1 MASSSL
7 RQGCGILPPITQ
19 MSWRGWISVGA
30 ALACLLA
37 GCGGGSDTTARQ
49 APRLTEAQLVKKLGD
64 TCQEH
69 TDRQVI
75 AIEKFDKQHGIPYG
89 IHHEDATDKEL
100 EEELV
105 KVILPIVRDNIHDL
119 EKLRPPRSQE
129 ADFEAF
135 LRALE
140 HGIAYSERDPGW
152 LTSGS
157 TEPFMKARELSAKL
171 GTALCGQA

>member
-1 MASSSL
+1 M
-7 RQGCGILPPITQ
+7 G
-19 MSWRGWISVGA
+19 VV
-30 ALACLLA
+30 LAFVCFLA
-37 GCGGGSDTTARQ
+37 GCGGDGETTVAQ
-49 APRLTEAQLVKKLGD
+49 TPRLTKAQLVKKLGG

-69 TDRQVI
+69 TDRQVV

-89 IHHEDATDKEL
+89 IHHEDATGRDL
-100 EEELV
+100 EQELV

-135 LRALE
+135 LQALQ
-140 HGIAYSERDPGW
+140 HGIAYSERDPSW

>member
-1 MASSSL
+1 MIWVG
-7 RQGCGILPPITQ
+7 RGISTGL
-19 MSWRGWISVGA
+19 VL
-30 ALACLLA
+30 ALACMLS
-37 GCGGGSDTTARQ
+37 GCGGSDSTTVQQ
-49 APRLTEAQLVKKLGD
+49 APRLTEAQLVKQLGD

-69 TDRQVI
+69 TDRQVV

-89 IHHEDATDKEL
+89 IHHEDATNHDL
-100 EEELV
+100 EQELV

-119 EKLRPPRSQE
+119 EQLRPPRSQE

-135 LRALE
+135 LQALE
-140 HGIAYSERDPGW
+140 HGIAYSERHPSW
-152 LTSGS
+152 LTTGS

>member
-1 MASSSL
+1 MRL
-7 RQGCGILPPITQ
+7 
-19 MSWRGWISVGA
+19 ISVVL
-30 ALACLLA
+30 ALACFLA
-37 GCGGGSDTTARQ
+37 ACGDDGDATVQR
-49 APRLTEAQLVKKLGD
+49 APRLTKARLVKKLGD

-69 TDRQVI
+69 TDRQVL

-89 IHHEDATDKEL
+89 IHHEDATDSEL
-100 EEELV
+100 ERELV

-129 ADFEAF
+129 ADFKAF
-135 LRALE
+135 LQALE

>member
-1 MASSSL
+1 M
-7 RQGCGILPPITQ
+7 G
-19 MSWRGWISVGA
+19 VV
-30 ALACLLA
+30 LAFVCLLA
-37 GCGGGSDTTARQ
+37 GCGGDGETTVAQ
-49 APRLTEAQLVKKLGD
+49 TPRLTKAQLVKKLGD

-69 TDRQVI
+69 TDRQVV

-89 IHHEDATDKEL
+89 IDHEDATGRDL
-100 EEELV
+100 EQELV

-119 EKLRPPRSQE
+119 ETLRPPRSQE

-135 LRALE
+135 LQALQ
-140 HGIAYSERDPGW
+140 HGIAYSERDPSW